1 MIEGPGGRAGLRYW
15 NENVCPPFPG
25 IYIYF
30 RFSYYFSMIFF
41 LYFYTVWLVENICFT
56 LLERLSFGEF
66 FVAFGCVT
74 MLVCLLFFTPFSSR
88 SPHFISPNDPQPL
101 NFGSSNQLMH
111 IHDIFSTQ
119 IFCFDI
125 YTKKNHL
132 SFIFCKK

>member
-30 RFSYYFSMIFF
+30 WFSYYFFMIFF
-41 LYFYTVWLVENICFT
+41 LYFYTVWLVGNICFT

-66 FVAFGCVT
+66 FVVFGCVT

-88 SPHFISPNDPQPL
+88 LPLVIPPNDPQPGDTGTGMRHL
-101 NFGSSNQLMH
+101 YIENTIS
-111 IHDIFSTQ
+111 
-119 IFCFDI
+119 
-125 YTKKNHL
+125 NHL
-132 SFIFCKK
+132 LLLTLSWVP